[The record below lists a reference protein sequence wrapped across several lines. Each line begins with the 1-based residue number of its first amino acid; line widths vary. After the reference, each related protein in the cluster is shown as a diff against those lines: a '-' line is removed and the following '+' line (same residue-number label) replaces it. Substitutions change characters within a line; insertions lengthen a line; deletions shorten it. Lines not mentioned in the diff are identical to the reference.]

1 MNLIIKLQQKGKKH
15 KRFFQIIVSYTNK
28 KRNSFYLDK
37 IGFFNP
43 YPTKITNIK
52 NLKLNINKLKFW
64 LAKGAK
70 LNKSCQKLLF
80 KIILLN
86 YNSKK

>member
-15 KRFFQIIVSYTNK
+15 KRIFQIIVSYTNK

-37 IGFFNP
+37 IGTFIPFP
-43 YPTKITNIK
+43 IKITNTK

-70 LNKSCQKLLF
+70 LNKNCQKLLY
-80 KIILLN
+80 KTILIN